1 MRQTG
6 KSTITLVAL
15 LRKSGLTDEQIK
27 KLFEE
32 AEKKLYG
39 EEEE

>member
-15 LRKSGLTDEQIK
+15 LKQNGLTDEQIK
-27 KLFEE
+27 KLFKE
-32 AEKKLYG
+32 AEEKLYG
-39 EEEE
+39 KEEK